1 MPDKS
6 THHYDNI
13 TRSQIDAMF
22 NALLSEGSL
31 VSGNNPWD
39 IRTQK
44 HGVRLRGEW
53 NEATST
59 LSITVLAAD
68 WYVPREVLWNTINS
82 LISRLK
88 DAG

>member
-1 MPDKS
+1 MPDTS

-13 TRSQIDAMF
+13 TRSRIETMFDA
-22 NALLSEGSL
+22 LRSKGSL

-39 IRTQK
+39 INTQK

-68 WYVPREVLWNTINS
+68 WYVPREAVWNKINS
-82 LISRLK
+82 LIRRLQ